1 MNKRQGPQ
9 NQHGFSVDLKRL
21 RGDDQET
28 WRETFEKLF
37 PVGYRVG
44 RREGLSEAD
53 AKEVAQVALI
63 EIAKPGFLEKINT
76 SQDLENIFKAIAW
89 RRSVDLYRRKKTSK
103 RGSGR
108 VDSLDAMVEEG
119 RGDYVEYLFAG
130 DFREQVEIAELMD
143 FLRQVVEKDLN
154 GKERGILFDRY
165 TLGLMI
171 REIAEKRDVA
181 KGSVGVMLDRI
192 TKKVIKG
199 LRERGWE
206 SLDKEEFAA

>member
-63 EIAKPGFLEKINT
+63 EIAKPGFLEKIET
-76 SQDLENIFKAIAW
+76 CQDSENIFKAIAW

-119 RGDYVEYLFAG
+119 RGDFVEYLFAG

-171 REIAEKRDVA
+171 REIAEKRGVA

>member
-63 EIAKPGFLEKINT
+63 EIAKPGFLEKIET
-76 SQDLENIFKAIAW
+76 CQDLENIFKAIAW

-119 RGDYVEYLFAG
+119 RGDFVEYLFAG

-154 GKERGILFDRY
+154 GKERGILFDRF
-165 TLGLMI
+165 TLGLKI

>member
-119 RGDYVEYLFAG
+119 RGDFVEYLFAG

-154 GKERGILFDRY
+154 GKERGILFDRF
-165 TLGLMI
+165 TLGLKI

>member
-1 MNKRQGPQ
+1 MNKRQEPQ
-9 NQHGFSVDLKRL
+9 NQHGFSVDLKCL

-44 RREGLSEAD
+44 KREGLSEAD

-63 EIAKPGFLEKINT
+63 EIAKPGFLEKIET
-76 SQDLENIFKAIAW
+76 CQDLENIFKAIAW

-119 RGDYVEYLFAG
+119 KGDFVEYLFAR

-154 GKERGILFDRY
+154 GKERGILFDRF
-165 TLGLMI
+165 TLGLKI

>member
-1 MNKRQGPQ
+1 MNKRQETQ
-9 NQHGFSVDLKRL
+9 NEHGFSVDLKRL
-21 RGDDQET
+21 REDDQAI

-63 EIAKPGFLEKINT
+63 EIAKPGFLEKIET
-76 SQDLENIFKAIAW
+76 CQDLENIFKAIAW

-119 RGDYVEYLFAG
+119 KGDVVEYLFAG

-143 FLRQVVEKDLN
+143 FLLQVVEKDLN
-154 GKERGILFDRY
+154 GKERGILFDRF
-165 TLGLMI
+165 TLGLKI
-171 REIAEKRDVA
+171 REIAEKRGVA

-192 TKKVIKG
+192 TKKVIEG
-199 LRERGWE
+199 LRERGWG

>member
-9 NQHGFSVDLKRL
+9 NQHEFSVDLKRL

-119 RGDYVEYLFAG
+119 RGDFVEYLFAG

-171 REIAEKRDVA
+171 REIAEKRGVA

>member
-63 EIAKPGFLEKINT
+63 EIAKPGFLEKIET
-76 SQDLENIFKAIAW
+76 CQDLENIFKAIAW

-119 RGDYVEYLFAG
+119 KGDFVEYLFAR

-143 FLRQVVEKDLN
+143 FLRQVMEKDLN
-154 GKERGILFDRY
+154 GKERGILFDRF
-165 TLGLMI
+165 TLGLKI

>member
-1 MNKRQGPQ
+1 MNKMQGPQ

-63 EIAKPGFLEKINT
+63 EIAKPGFLEKIET
-76 SQDLENIFKAIAW
+76 CQDLENIFKAIAW
-89 RRSVDLYRRKKTSK
+89 RRSVDLYRREKTSK

-119 RGDYVEYLFAG
+119 RGDFVEYLFAG

-171 REIAEKRDVA
+171 REIAEKRGVA

>member
-44 RREGLSEAD
+44 KREGLSEAD

-63 EIAKPGFLEKINT
+63 EIAKPGFLEKIET
-76 SQDLENIFKAIAW
+76 CQDLENIFKAIAW
-89 RRSVDLYRRKKTSK
+89 RRSVDLYRREKTSK

-119 RGDYVEYLFAG
+119 RGDFVEYLFAG

-154 GKERGILFDRY
+154 GKERGILFDRF
-165 TLGLMI
+165 TLGLKI
-171 REIAEKRDVA
+171 REIAEKRGVA

>member
-1 MNKRQGPQ
+1 MNKRQGRR
-9 NQHGFSVDLKRL
+9 NEHAFSVDLKRI
-21 RGDDQET
+21 REGDQET

-63 EIAKPGFLEKINT
+63 EIAKPGFLDKIDT

-89 RRSVDLYRRKKTSK
+89 RRSVDLYRRKKTTK

-108 VDSLDAMVEEG
+108 VQSLDAIVEEG
-119 RGDYVEYLFAG
+119 KGDIVEYLFAG
-130 DFREQVEIAELMD
+130 DFREQVEIAELMG
-143 FLRQVVEKDLN
+143 FLLQVVEKNLN
-154 GKERGILFDRY
+154 GKERGILFDRF
-165 TLGLMI
+165 TLGLKI
-171 REIAEKRDVA
+171 REIAEKREVA

-192 TKKVIKG
+192 TKKVSEG
-199 LRERGWE
+199 LREQGWE
-206 SLDKEEFAA
+206 SLDKEEFVA

>member
-63 EIAKPGFLEKINT
+63 EIAKPGFLEKIET
-76 SQDLENIFKAIAW
+76 CQDLENIFKAIAW

-119 RGDYVEYLFAG
+119 RGDLVEYLFAG

-171 REIAEKRDVA
+171 REIAEKRGVA

>member
-1 MNKRQGPQ
+1 MNKRQGTQ
-9 NQHGFSVDLKRL
+9 NEHGFSVDLKRL
-21 RGDDQET
+21 REDDQAI

-63 EIAKPGFLEKINT
+63 EIAKPGFLEKIET

-108 VDSLDAMVEEG
+108 VDSLDAIVEEG
-119 RGDYVEYLFAG
+119 RGDFVEYLFAG

-171 REIAEKRDVA
+171 REIAEKRGVA

-192 TKKVIKG
+192 TKKVIEG
-199 LRERGWE
+199 LRKRGWE

>member
-1 MNKRQGPQ
+1 MNKRQGTQ
-9 NQHGFSVDLKRL
+9 NEHGFSVDLKRL
-21 RGDDQET
+21 REDDQAI

-63 EIAKPGFLEKINT
+63 EIAKPGFLEKIET
-76 SQDLENIFKAIAW
+76 CQDLENIFKAIAW

-108 VDSLDAMVEEG
+108 VGSLDAIVEEG
-119 RGDYVEYLFAG
+119 RGDFVEYLFAG

-171 REIAEKRDVA
+171 REIAEKRGVA

-192 TKKVIKG
+192 TKKVIEG
-199 LRERGWE
+199 LRKRGWE
-206 SLDKEEFAA
+206 SLNNEEFAA

>member
-1 MNKRQGPQ
+1 MNKRQGTQ
-9 NQHGFSVDLKRL
+9 NEHGFSVDLKRL
-21 RGDDQET
+21 REDDQAI

-63 EIAKPGFLEKINT
+63 EIAKPGFLEKIET
-76 SQDLENIFKAIAW
+76 CQDLENIFKAIAW

-108 VDSLDAMVEEG
+108 VGSLDAIVEEG
-119 RGDYVEYLFAG
+119 RGDFVEYLFAG

-171 REIAEKRDVA
+171 REIAEKRGVA

-192 TKKVIKG
+192 TKKVIEG

>member
-171 REIAEKRDVA
+171 REIAEKRGVA

>member
-1 MNKRQGPQ
+1 MQGPQ
-9 NQHGFSVDLKRL
+9 NQHGFSVDLMRL
-21 RGDDQET
+21 REDDQET

-44 RREGLSEAD
+44 KREGLSEAD

-119 RGDYVEYLFAG
+119 RGDFVEYLFAR

-143 FLRQVVEKDLN
+143 FLRQVVEKDLV
-154 GKERGILFDRY
+154 RR
-165 TLGLMI
+165 
-171 REIAEKRDVA
+171 
-181 KGSVGVMLDRI
+181 
-192 TKKVIKG
+192 
-199 LRERGWE
+199 
-206 SLDKEEFAA
+206 

>member
-119 RGDYVEYLFAG
+119 RGDFVEYLFAG

-171 REIAEKRDVA
+171 REIAEKRGVA

>member
-1 MNKRQGPQ
+1 MNKRQGTQ
-9 NQHGFSVDLKRL
+9 NEHGFSVDLKRL
-21 RGDDQET
+21 REDDQAI

-63 EIAKPGFLEKINT
+63 EIAKPGFLEKIET
-76 SQDLENIFKAIAW
+76 CQDLENIFKAIAW

-119 RGDYVEYLFAG
+119 KGDFVEYLFAG

-143 FLRQVVEKDLN
+143 FLRQVMGKDLN

-171 REIAEKRDVA
+171 REIAEKRGVA

-192 TKKVIKG
+192 TKKVIEG
-199 LRERGWE
+199 LRKRGWE
-206 SLDKEEFAA
+206 SLNNEEFAA

>member
-1 MNKRQGPQ
+1 MQGPQ

-119 RGDYVEYLFAG
+119 RGDFVEYLFAG

-171 REIAEKRDVA
+171 REIAEKRGVA

>member
-1 MNKRQGPQ
+1 MNKMQGPQ

-44 RREGLSEAD
+44 KREGLSEAD

-63 EIAKPGFLEKINT
+63 EIAKPGFLEKIET
-76 SQDLENIFKAIAW
+76 CQDLENIFKAIAW

-119 RGDYVEYLFAG
+119 RGDFVEYLFAG

-171 REIAEKRDVA
+171 REIAEKRGVA

>member
-37 PVGYRVG
+37 PVGYHVG

-63 EIAKPGFLEKINT
+63 EIAKPGFLEKIET
-76 SQDLENIFKAIAW
+76 CQDLENIFKAIAW

-119 RGDYVEYLFAG
+119 RGDFVEYLFAG

-171 REIAEKRDVA
+171 REIAEKRGVA

>member
-1 MNKRQGPQ
+1 MNKRQGTQ
-9 NQHGFSVDLKRL
+9 NEHGFSVDLKRL
-21 RGDDQET
+21 REDDQAI

-63 EIAKPGFLEKINT
+63 EIAKPGFLEKIET
-76 SQDLENIFKAIAW
+76 CQDLENIFKAIAW

-108 VDSLDAMVEEG
+108 VGSLDAIVEEG
-119 RGDYVEYLFAG
+119 RGDFVEYLFAG

-171 REIAEKRDVA
+171 REIAEKRGVA

-206 SLDKEEFAA
+206 SLDNEEFAA